1 MTTRL
6 TVTDLTRSYLSDIGI
21 AGYTEARECVRLVR
35 RGSAL
40 PQSLITRRQALVV
53 APFAVIELVLL
64 NPAAQPPFTE
74 DHYFDPTTLK
84 FLYFETQR
92 EEVLY
97 WSLFK
102 SVEAVF
108 EQEVVSEPE
117 YHVLPG
123 RGPRS
128 LGTIAPER
136 LIRVIYDHGHA
147 EQYIYRLAFIDGAR
161 RTYTLEVA
169 DLAWRCYCDHLR
181 AGGVSPRAIGKA
193 LTERL
198 RKARLFL
205 RLGLE
210 RRWQSRPP
218 RCFLQITGIYT
229 VPDYLGGLSLA
240 DLLLKQG

>member
-6 TVTDLTRSYLSDIGI
+6 TVTDLTRAYRSDIGI
-21 AGYTEARECVRLVR
+21 AGYTEAQECVRLVR
-35 RGSAL
+35 RDSAL
-40 PQSLITRRQALVV
+40 PQSLIVRRQALVV
-53 APFAVIELVLL
+53 VPFAVIELVLL
-64 NPAAQPPFTE
+64 NPAALPPFTE
-74 DHYFDPTTLK
+74 DHCFDPTTLK
-84 FLYFETQR
+84 FLYHETRR

-108 EQEVVSEPE
+108 EQEVASEPE
-117 YHVLPG
+117 CHVLPG

-128 LGTIAPER
+128 LGTIIPER
-136 LIRVIYDHGHA
+136 LIRVIYERGQT
-147 EQYIYRLAFIDGAR
+147 ERNIYRLAFIDGAR
-161 RTYTLEVA
+161 RTYTLDVA
-169 DLAWRCYCDHLR
+169 DLVWRCYCDRLR

-198 RKARLFL
+198 RKTRLFL

-229 VPDYLGGLSLA
+229 VPDYLGSLTPA
-240 DLLLKQG
+240 DLILQQG